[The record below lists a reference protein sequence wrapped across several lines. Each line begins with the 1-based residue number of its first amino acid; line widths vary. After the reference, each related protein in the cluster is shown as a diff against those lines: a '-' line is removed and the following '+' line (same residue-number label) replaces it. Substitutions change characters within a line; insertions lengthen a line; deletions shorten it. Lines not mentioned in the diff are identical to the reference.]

1 MSDAPAATAD
11 SEAWDDDLLDGASC
25 RLAEQAARAAGLSLE
40 QWLERAIR
48 RACALH
54 GKAEPPETAAP
65 DAAVDRRP
73 SQRATRRALALLTPP
88 LLVVAGFAY
97 LALRGEQESP
107 ALPRA
112 PAVIVAL
119 PPAPS
124 AERDQAEE
132 PEPSDPT
139 QLALWLA
146 PRAERGDALAQYRL
160 GAAYASGKG
169 VALDYARAAPL
180 LRAAAES
187 GIAEAQFDYAALCE
201 AGNGVPKDAAAAIE
215 WYRKAAAQNHVG
227 ALVTLG
233 YAYANGL
240 GVMRS
245 MPDAARLFRQA
256 SELGAVDAQYNL
268 AFLYEHGEGVAKSAI
283 DAYAWYSI
291 AAAGGDQAAQRA
303 AARLA
308 RDLPPDQR
316 PDAEARIA
324 ELRKSIKGERQE
336 R

>member
-1 MSDAPAATAD
+1 
-11 SEAWDDDLLDGASC
+11 
-25 RLAEQAARAAGLSLE
+25 
-40 QWLERAIR
+40 
-48 RACALH
+48 
-54 GKAEPPETAAP
+54 
-65 DAAVDRRP
+65 
-73 SQRATRRALALLTPP
+73 
-88 LLVVAGFAY
+88 
-97 LALRGEQESP
+97 
-107 ALPRA
+107 
-112 PAVIVAL
+112 
-119 PPAPS
+119 
-124 AERDQAEE
+124 
-132 PEPSDPT
+132 
-139 QLALWLA
+139 
-146 PRAERGDALAQYRL
+146 
-160 GAAYASGKG
+160 
-169 VALDYARAAPL
+169 L

-187 GIAEAQFDYAALCE
+187 GIAAAQYDYAALCE

-215 WYRKAAAQNHVG
+215 WYRKAAAQNHLG

-291 AAAGGDQAAQRA
+291 AAAGGDKAAQRA

-316 PDAEARIA
+316 PDAEARVT
-324 ELRKSIKGERQE
+324 ELQKSIKGERQE